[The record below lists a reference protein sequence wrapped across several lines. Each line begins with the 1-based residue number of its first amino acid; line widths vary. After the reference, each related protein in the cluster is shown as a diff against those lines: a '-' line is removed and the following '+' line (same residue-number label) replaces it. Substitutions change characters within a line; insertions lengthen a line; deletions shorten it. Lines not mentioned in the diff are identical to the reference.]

1 MSECWS
7 FHNPVS
13 IHFGEGAVE
22 AFFTSNPYRRML
34 LVTTPG
40 MMRRGTV
47 KWLETMVKGCI
58 EGIYHDVRPNPDI
71 ASLDALA
78 ARYRGSEV
86 PDAIIA
92 LGGGSAI
99 DTAKVLGAQLG
110 GGGFSLRGH
119 FIEKAPLPPITPVP
133 VIAIPTTSGTGSE
146 VTPFATVWDA
156 AAGKKYSLAGTW
168 MFPLVALLVPRLTME
183 LPWEVTFS
191 TGLDALCQGF
201 ESLWNRNATP
211 VSIGFAERAVA
222 QSWAVLSQG
231 RRVLASESLRAELM
245 EASLLSGLAISQT
258 RTALCHSIS
267 YPITARYG
275 VPHGLAC
282 AFTMPSVLRF
292 NAVADD
298 GRLARFACS
307 MGYADCAAMAD
318 ALGALLQSCGI
329 SELLRGFSLSAKEL
343 SSLAHEMITP
353 GRADNN
359 LRAVGAAEVLEI
371 LSEASPL
378 LSHQM

>member
-1 MSECWS
+1 M
-7 FHNPVS
+7 
-13 IHFGEGAVE
+13 
-22 AFFTSNPYRRML
+22 
-34 LVTTPG
+34 
-40 MMRRGTV
+40 
-47 KWLETMVKGCI
+47 
-58 EGIYHDVRPNPDI
+58 
-71 ASLDALA
+71 
-78 ARYRGSEV
+78 
-86 PDAIIA
+86 
-92 LGGGSAI
+92 I

-110 GGGFSLRGH
+110 GRFSLRGH
-119 FIEKAPLPPITPVP
+119 FIEKGPLPPITPVP

-183 LPWEVTFS
+183 LPWEVTLS
-191 TGLDALCQGF
+191 TGLDALCQGL

-222 QSWAVLSQG
+222 QAWAVLSQG
-231 RRVLASESLRAELM
+231 RGVLASESLRAELM

-282 AFTMPSVLRF
+282 AFTMPAVLRF

-298 GRLARFACS
+298 GRLFQLARRL
-307 MGYADCAAMAD
+307 DCHNCEHLAARLSD
-318 ALGALLQSCGI
+318 LLRQLGAYQRVAISVPVL
-329 SELLRGFSLSAKEL
+329 SELLDFGP
-343 SSLAHEMITP
+343 EMITP
-353 GRADNN
+353 NRANNN
-359 LRAVGAAEVLEI
+359 LRAVNEDAVRTI
-371 LSEASPL
+371 LRQTQTE
-378 LSHQM
+378 MGK